1 MSLFGQ
7 TTQTAQYSVALAGL
21 CAGAPDQFDINA
33 QCVVETNPI
42 EFGTFASRNTA
53 ADKAHP
59 PTTANDVLLYGLGFA
74 KRDASHGFGALNS
87 GDPSVD
93 DYAVG
98 QAIPVVKK
106 GPGMWVK
113 VAAGIT
119 PAFGDSVYVRYGAT
133 DRGMVSNAAGSAG
146 TAGQIL
152 PACRFEDVSKVA
164 TLGIALIS
172 MNNAAAVGPTGPT
185 GPTGATGP
193 TGPTGA

>member
-7 TTQTAQYSVALAGL
+7 TTQTAQYPAALAGL
-21 CAGAPDQFDINA
+21 WAGAPDQFDVNA
-33 QCVVETNPI
+33 QCLVETNPI
-42 EFGTFASRNTA
+42 EFGTYASKSTT
-53 ADKAHP
+53 ADKVHP
-59 PTTANDVLLYGLGFA
+59 PTTADDVLLYGMGFA
-74 KRDASHGFGALNS
+74 KRDTGHAFGSVIGAN
-87 GDPSVD
+87 VD

-133 DRGMVSNAAGSAG
+133 DRGMVSNAEGSAG

-172 MNNAAAVGPTGPT
+172 MNNAAAVGPTGPA
-185 GPTGATGP
+185 GPTGP
-193 TGPTGA
+193 TGPTGGA